1 MRLSTRGRYALR
13 MMLDIALHP
22 EEGSVS
28 LKSVAMRQDISLKYL
43 EQIAAPLV
51 RDGLLRATRGA
62 RGGYQLTRPPEDYTV
77 GVILRTIE
85 GSLSPVACV
94 ELGEAFC
101 SRVGECATAE
111 VYRRIDEAI
120 DNVVDGITLKDL
132 TVIQEEKQKARQ
144 S

>member
-1 MRLSTRGRYALR
+1 MKLSTRGRYALR

-62 RGGYQLTRPPEDYTV
+62 RGGYQLTRPPEDYSV
-77 GVILRTIE
+77 GMILRTIE

-94 ELGEAFC
+94 ELGEGFC
-101 SRVGECATAE
+101 SRVGECAAAE

>member
-62 RGGYQLTRPPEDYTV
+62 RGGYQLTRPPEDYSV
-77 GVILRTIE
+77 GMILRTIE

-94 ELGEAFC
+94 ELGEGFC
-101 SRVGECATAE
+101 SRVGECAAAE

>member
-62 RGGYQLTRPPEDYTV
+62 RGGYQLTRPPEDYSV
-77 GVILRTIE
+77 GMILRTIE

-94 ELGEAFC
+94 ELGEGFC
-101 SRVGECATAE
+101 SRVGECATVE

>member
-1 MRLSTRGRYALR
+1 MKLSTRGRYALR

-62 RGGYQLTRPPEDYTV
+62 RGGYQLTHPPEDYSV
-77 GVILRTIE
+77 GMILRTIE

-94 ELGEAFC
+94 ELGEGFC

-120 DNVVDGITLKDL
+120 DNVVDRITLKDL